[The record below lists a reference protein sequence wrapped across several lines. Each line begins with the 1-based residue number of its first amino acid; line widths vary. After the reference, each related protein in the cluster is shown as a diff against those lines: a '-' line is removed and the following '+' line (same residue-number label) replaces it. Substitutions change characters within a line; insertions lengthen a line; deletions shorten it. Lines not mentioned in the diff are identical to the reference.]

1 MGYYIL
7 FYKTSETY
15 IKDREPHRAL
25 HLEHA
30 KKAQNDGNLLLA
42 GAREEPEDEAMLIFK
57 TDQRA
62 LVENF
67 AKNDPYVLHGVV
79 KHWFISPW
87 KVVMGSLQ

>member
-15 IKDREPHRAL
+15 TKDREPHRAL

-42 GAREEPEDEAMLIFK
+42 GALEEPADEAMLIFK

-87 KVVMGSLQ
+87 KVAMGSLI